1 MVGRD
6 RMAKSPP
13 FPFVLHPLILVQGAP
28 ARLTYHQQFPII
40 ITVTKALIEEEL
52 EEEGSLLIQLLADK
66 TPILLLLLHNVPI
79 LLSLV
84 LPIPTFY
91 PLAGFVSSDLI
102 AVPSV
107 SDCIRL
113 KGCRWPDRGGG

>member
-1 MVGRD
+1 MQRF
-6 RMAKSPP
+6 A
-13 FPFVLHPLILVQGAP
+13 
-28 ARLTYHQQFPII
+28 II
-40 ITVTKALIEEEL
+40 TVTVTKALIEEEL

-66 TPILLLLLHNVPI
+66 TPNLLILNAPP

-84 LPIPTFY
+84 SPIATFY
-91 PLAGFVSSDLI
+91 PVEGFVSSDLI

-113 KGCRWPDRGGG
+113 KGCRCPDRGGG

>member
-1 MVGRD
+1 MVGQD

-28 ARLTYHQQFPII
+28 ARLTYHQQFPIN

-66 TPILLLLLHNVPI
+66 TPILLRLDVPV

-84 LPIPTFY
+84 LPIVTFY
-91 PLAGFVSSDLI
+91 PSPVSFH
-102 AVPSV
+102 PT
-107 SDCIRL
+107 
-113 KGCRWPDRGGG
+113 

>member
-1 MVGRD
+1 M
-6 RMAKSPP
+6 
-13 FPFVLHPLILVQGAP
+13 
-28 ARLTYHQQFPII
+28 
-40 ITVTKALIEEEL
+40 TKALIEEEL

-102 AVPSV
+102 VVPSV

>member
-1 MVGRD
+1 M
-6 RMAKSPP
+6 
-13 FPFVLHPLILVQGAP
+13 
-28 ARLTYHQQFPII
+28 
-40 ITVTKALIEEEL
+40 TKALIEEEL

-66 TPILLLLLHNVPI
+66 TPILLLLLDVPI

-84 LPIPTFY
+84 LPIAPFS
-91 PLAGFVSSDLI
+91 PLTGFVSSDLI

-113 KGCRWPDRGGG
+113 KGCRRPDRGGG